1 MEFQPFES
9 EYSEGLGT
17 HKKHRVSRTISRFL
31 YPRISPPAATI
42 PLGRRLLPSS
52 SNLPGSRNGAGR
64 SVFYARDGLPPAR
77 LLPYL
82 VLLRMGFALPAH
94 VAVAAVRSYR
104 TISPLPPFPRAVY
117 FLWHFPWNPL

>member
-1 MEFQPFES
+1 MKEILLEA
-9 EYSEGLGT
+9 
-17 HKKHRVSRTISRFL
+17 SRTISRFL
-31 YPRISPPAATI
+31 YPPLARRTATI

-64 SVFYARDGLPPAR
+64 SI
-77 LLPYL
+77 LPYL

-104 TISPLPPFPRAVY
+104 TFSPLPPFPGAVH
-117 FLWHFPWNPL
+117 FLWHFP